1 MPPGKIC
8 LKIFCNFSLK
18 IFEGSTRGV
27 GSEQTKCHSPP
38 PGKIAQTVFTLATS
52 MAIILEPRPHLI
64 HHHHHHHHHSLSR
77 GIIKGDVTI
86 PLYFGHITG
95 CHFLPWAENMQGVG
109 GPTVFLLW
117 QREAILVVTEMGYIT
132 GRVVTEGHISGHHF
146 LQSPGTT
153 GISRTGSSEA

>member
-27 GSEQTKCHSPP
+27 GSEQSKWHSPP

-77 GIIKGDVTI
+77 GVIKGDVTI
-86 PLYFGHITG
+86 PLYYR
-95 CHFLPWAENMQGVG
+95 LPLFALIRKHAGGGWANC
-109 GPTVFLLW
+109 LSL
-117 QREAILVVTEMGYIT
+117 VTE
-132 GRVVTEGHISGHHF
+132 RGHISGHRDGVYYWKGGHR
-146 LQSPGTT
+146 G
-153 GISRTGSSEA
+153 AY